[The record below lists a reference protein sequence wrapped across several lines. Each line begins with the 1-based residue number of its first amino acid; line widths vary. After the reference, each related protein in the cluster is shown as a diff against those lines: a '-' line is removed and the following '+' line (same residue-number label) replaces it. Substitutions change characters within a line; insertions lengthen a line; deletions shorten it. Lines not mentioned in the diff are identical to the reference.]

1 MTAGRRMAVTAM
13 AAAGL
18 SLMACAREPSISQA
32 AEKSAW
38 TLTREATVT
47 LSGGDSFGGLSGLR
61 FDGDRLV
68 AVTDTGHWTTI
79 DPVAG
84 TASDVWPLGGVPAD
98 APKSARDAE
107 ALARAANGDW
117 LVAFEGR
124 HRIAT
129 YDDLGEPPK
138 ATATLP
144 GTDDLP
150 ANGSLEPLTALPDGR
165 LLVLAETAD
174 ADGDHR
180 AWIGRGEEWEQRRY
194 RTTGGFVPVDAATL
208 PGGDVL
214 VLERRFGILGW
225 FESRL
230 SLLEASEIAG
240 EDALV
245 AEAIGPIAP
254 DEGTENFEG
263 LAVTPGDGGAIL
275 IYAISDDNFM
285 DLQRT
290 LLVRYRLERAKPSS
304 DDQYPSSV

>member
-1 MTAGRRMAVTAM
+1 MSAAGV

-18 SLMACAREPSISQA
+18 ALAACAREPSVSQA
-32 AEKSAW
+32 AEAAEAGAW

-61 FDGDRLV
+61 VDGDLLI

-79 DPVAG
+79 DPAAG
-84 TASDVWPLGGVPAD
+84 TASDIRPLGGVPTD
-98 APKSARDAE
+98 APKSTRDAE

-129 YDDLGEPPK
+129 YDDLAGPPT

-150 ANGSLEPLTALPDGR
+150 ANGSLESLTVLPDGR
-165 LLVLAETAD
+165 LLVLAETAE
-174 ADGDHR
+174 ADGSHK
-180 AWIGRGEEWEQRRY
+180 AWIGRGDEWEQRRY
-194 RTTGGFVPVDAATL
+194 RTSGGFVPVDAATL

-214 VLERRFGILGW
+214 VLERRFSILGW

-240 EDALV
+240 EDALI
-245 AEAIGPIAP
+245 AEAIGSIAP
-254 DEGTENFEG
+254 EEGTENFEG
-263 LAVTPGDGGAIL
+263 LAVTPGDDGAIL
-275 IYAISDDNFM
+275 VYAVSDDNFM
-285 DLQRT
+285 NLQRT
-290 LLVRYRLERAKPSS
+290 LLVRYRLEWAEPLS
-304 DDQYPSSV
+304 DIQYPSSF